1 MADPVFPPALPACRV
16 GDGYGYKP
24 GESFARTNM
33 DSGYARQRRRFVSTP
48 TAVTVKWR
56 FTTAELGVFERFWN
70 NEIQDGA
77 AWFSVRLPNGQG
89 MTAVRAR
96 FTEVYQVSGTDSPG
110 AFDVAGKLETLSM
123 PVAP

>member
-1 MADPVFPPALPACRV
+1 MADPAFPAALPACRV

-24 GESFARTNM
+24 VDAFARTNM

-56 FTTAELGVFERFWN
+56 FSIEELGVFESFWA
-70 NEIQDGA
+70 NEILDGA
-77 AWFSVRLPNGQG
+77 SWFTVRLPNGQG
-89 MTAVRAR
+89 INAVRAR
-96 FTEVYQVSGTDSPG
+96 FTEGYQVTGTDSPG
-110 AFDVAGKLETLSM
+110 YFDVTGKLETLSL